1 MQSFKDKS
9 LVERINWDC
18 FYSIIKVI
26 LRWRVKAFF
35 YCICCFSLLYYA
47 LILVNFILYLYFLK
61 TSVQLRRFQLFIT
74 YILTG
79 SVSRQEVFHEKC
91 VLKISEMFTR
101 LEKFHILQWLYAKV
115 VLKKDKVLV
124 KGDPKINESKGIPSS
139 NMRSILLYPGTW
151 EQAVYRFLSVKTQ
164 LKGN

>member
-1 MQSFKDKS
+1 MCAEL
-9 LVERINWDC
+9 LVERIDWDC

-61 TSVQLRRFQLFIT
+61 TSAQLRRFQLFIT

-79 SVSRQEVFHEKC
+79 SVSRQEVFYKKC

-124 KGDPKINESKGIPSS
+124 KGDPKSMNPRRFPLAICDPSCCIQEPESKQFIG
-139 NMRSILLYPGTW
+139 
-151 EQAVYRFLSVKTQ
+151 F
-164 LKGN
+164 